1 MIVNDKE
8 FASVISL
15 SAPER
20 YEHFIKRVADSMELW
35 GLRSSEG
42 WLLLGDD
49 EEKEAFPV
57 WPAER
62 YAAAY
67 AKDQECIEE
76 PVPIDAAVW
85 LQEMLPQLEADG
97 VLVAAFPVPSGPG
110 IIVSA
115 EQHTE
120 HLVVELEEYE

>member
-1 MIVNDKE
+1 MIGDRE
-8 FASVISL
+8 FQAVIAL
-15 SAPER
+15 PAPER

-49 EEKEAFPV
+49 EDKEAFPV

-67 AKDQECIEE
+67 AREQECVEE

-85 LQEMLPQLEADG
+85 LEEMLPQLEADG
-97 VLVAAFPVPSGPG
+97 VLVAAFPVPSGG
-110 IIVSA
+110 AITVTA
-115 EQHTE
+115 EEHTG
-120 HLVVELEEYE
+120 HLVAELEEYE